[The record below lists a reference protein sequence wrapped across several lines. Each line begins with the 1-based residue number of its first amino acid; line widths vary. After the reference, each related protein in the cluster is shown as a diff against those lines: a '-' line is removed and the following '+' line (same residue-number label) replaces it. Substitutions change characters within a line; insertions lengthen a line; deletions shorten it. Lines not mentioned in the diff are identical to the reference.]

1 MTNLINLNKNQMNSQ
16 KFENGTLGF
25 NPDEKEYYLYKDGW
39 IPINIESITDTGIN
53 LNLYDLNKQ
62 ILEQLSAL
70 SQEDIEN
77 KRKMLKEFLE
87 ETNNDYY
94 MLYGKEISYFT
105 LFVKHLLT
113 SEKFEDL
120 VIECLENIGVIKSIE
135 YTEQK
140 DAVEIWITTQENNTT
155 CLYLFPYD
163 NGIVRFKA

>member
-1 MTNLINLNKNQMNSQ
+1 MTNLINLNENQMNSQ

-25 NPDEKEYYLYKDGW
+25 NTDKKQYYLYKDGW
-39 IPINIESITDTGIN
+39 VPVNIESITDTGIN

-113 SEKFEDL
+113 PEKFEDL
-120 VIECLENIGVIKSIE
+120 AIECLENIGVIKSIE

-140 DAVEIWITTQENNTT
+140 DAIEIWITTQENNTT

-163 NGIVRFKA
+163 NGVVRFKA